1 MHRHIETYIY
11 IHFNVLIFI
20 IMYRFILAQQLLKY
34 SYIYTHIFIHTP
46 IYKVYLYI
54 CVCVCE
60 YLNN

>member
-46 IYKVYLYI
+46 IYKVCLYI